1 MLKEE
6 INRRWTLEGEVEETF
21 NSEHP
26 KQPKTTNKNAAALI
40 KILSG
45 DNAYG
50 PVLLVLKDV
59 DKTTIKMFINKVLD
73 FVQRRS
79 TALQAESRRVGG
91 HLIQSTK
98 AKMRC
103 VLALL
108 HPHYCSTLLTMFDLD
123 TVHELDSCNSIEH
136 KKATFYDLA
145 SEKYAEEKWRPLSI
159 VSDIHPDLS
168 TAVELELTYMGPC
181 DSKNFELTIKNLISQ
196 YKKASENFKR
206 SGNGTGINVEK

>member
-1 MLKEE
+1 
-6 INRRWTLEGEVEETF
+6 
-21 NSEHP
+21 
-26 KQPKTTNKNAAALI
+26 
-40 KILSG
+40 
-45 DNAYG
+45 
-50 PVLLVLKDV
+50 
-59 DKTTIKMFINKVLD
+59 
-73 FVQRRS
+73 
-79 TALQAESRRVGG
+79 
-91 HLIQSTK
+91 
-98 AKMRC
+98 
-103 VLALL
+103 
-108 HPHYCSTLLTMFDLD
+108 MFDLD

>member
-79 TALQAESRRVGG
+79 IQHYRQRVAALA
-91 HLIQSTK
+91 
-98 AKMRC
+98 
-103 VLALL
+103 
-108 HPHYCSTLLTMFDLD
+108 D
-123 TVHELDSCNSIEH
+123 TS
-136 KKATFYDLA
+136 F
-145 SEKYAEEKWRPLSI
+145 
-159 VSDIHPDLS
+159 
-168 TAVELELTYMGPC
+168 
-181 DSKNFELTIKNLISQ
+181 NLP
-196 YKKASENFKR
+196 KPR
-206 SGNGTGINVEK
+206 